1 MTDKE
6 RILIMLVQTIY
17 HKSMYNVAAV
27 QSWRDMNQGFLFGE
41 RELNVGDLVV
51 AVTSFTP
58 NDFLVGFYMGPPVEG
73 AVGATIREI
82 GTDRLC
88 NYTNETFLK
97 IDKDLIGYEILEG
110 TQYEVYQKA
119 LKAFKNLRP
128 IRFHSIDFD
137 GKICHVKFRKMFS
150 NKEIRGISFKYSKK
164 TTIKSIEN
172 EIKKA
177 LSEVT
182 Q

>member
-6 RILIMLVQTIY
+6 RILMRLVQRIY
-17 HKSMYNVAAV
+17 SNAMYGIKDV
-27 QSWRDMNQGFLFGE
+27 QSWRDLNQGFLFGE
-41 RELNVGDLVV
+41 RKPNVGDLVV
-51 AVTSFTP
+51 AFTSISP
-58 NDFLVGFYMGPPVEG
+58 NDFLVGFYMGPSTG
-73 AVGATIREI
+73 LADGATIREI
-82 GTDRLC
+82 GSDRLC
-88 NYTNETFLK
+88 NYTNENFLK

-110 TQYEVYQKA
+110 TQYEIYQKA

-150 NKEIRGISFKYSKK
+150 NEEIGGISFKYSKK
-164 TTIKSIEN
+164 TSIKSIEN